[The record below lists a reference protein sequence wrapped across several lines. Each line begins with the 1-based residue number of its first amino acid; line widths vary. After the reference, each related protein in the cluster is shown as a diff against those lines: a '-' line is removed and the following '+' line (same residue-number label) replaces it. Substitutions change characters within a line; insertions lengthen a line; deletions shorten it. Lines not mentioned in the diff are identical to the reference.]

1 MNASA
6 AGMNPQPLE
15 KKPAWSDLLA
25 QSYRLDGER
34 FWTLFRIALLPAAL
48 ACFWPY
54 VQRIGV
60 RQLWGMGW
68 IGFGSPGKFAVL
80 VASGWVDGAFY
91 WTLSGFFFAAV
102 ASNILADP
110 DKPMPPFSDA
120 YTQARNRIG
129 LVMVVAMICWTLF
142 WIGRAAGIFALFG
155 LLDRLRVRPGF
166 YGTML
171 LVSVPLLLLAGLL
184 SRLGLTI
191 PVLMHEP
198 DTGLGRA
205 VRISLRDTENW
216 EPFFMM
222 FLVKSALLAFG
233 MYWLS
238 GLGLG
243 WLWRHGVLNNTTYPW
258 VSQAFRIA
266 IAAALE
272 SPLFIAFSV
281 LYRDTCVTR
290 EDALP
295 AAVG

>member
-1 MNASA
+1 
-6 AGMNPQPLE
+6 
-15 KKPAWSDLLA
+15 
-25 QSYRLDGER
+25 
-34 FWTLFRIALLPAAL
+34 
-48 ACFWPY
+48 
-54 VQRIGV
+54 
-60 RQLWGMGW
+60 
-68 IGFGSPGKFAVL
+68 
-80 VASGWVDGAFY
+80 
-91 WTLSGFFFAAV
+91 
-102 ASNILADP
+102 
-110 DKPMPPFSDA
+110 
-120 YTQARNRIG
+120 
-129 LVMVVAMICWTLF
+129 
-142 WIGRAAGIFALFG
+142 
-155 LLDRLRVRPGF
+155 
-166 YGTML
+166 ML

>member
-6 AGMNPQPLE
+6 VGMNPQPLE

-25 QSYRLDGER
+25 QSYRLYGER
-34 FWTLFRIALLPAAL
+34 FWTLFRIALLPAVFAYL
-48 ACFWPY
+48 WAY
-54 VQRIGV
+54 LSRLGV
-60 RQLWGMGW
+60 RQLMEMGW
-68 IGFGSPGKFAVL
+68 LGIGSPGKFAVL
-80 VASGWVDGAFY
+80 LVSDWVDGAIY
-91 WTLSGFFFAAV
+91 WALSGFFFAAV
-102 ASNILADP
+102 ASNVLADP
-110 DKPMPPFSDA
+110 DKPIPPFSDA

-129 LVMVVAMICWTLF
+129 LVMVVAMIFWTLF
-142 WIGRAAGIFALFG
+142 WIGRAAGSLALFG

-166 YGTML
+166 YGTIL
-171 LVSVPLLLLAGLL
+171 LVSVPTLMLGGLL

-191 PVLMHEP
+191 PVMMHEP
-198 DTGLGRA
+198 RAGLKQALRA
-205 VRISLRDTENW
+205 SVRKTENW
-216 EPFFMM
+216 ELFFMM

-281 LYRDTCVTR
+281 LYCDTCVTS

>member
-34 FWTLFRIALLPAAL
+34 FWTLFRIALLPAAF

-120 YTQARNRIG
+120 YTRARNRIS

-142 WIGRAAGIFALFG
+142 WIGRLRAS
-155 LLDRLRVRPGF
+155 LLCLDCSI
-166 YGTML
+166 
-171 LVSVPLLLLAGLL
+171 VSGCVQVSTAPCSWYP
-184 SRLGLTI
+184 SRSFCW
-191 PVLMHEP
+191 PACF
-198 DTGLGRA
+198 RA
-205 VRISLRDTENW
+205 W
-216 EPFFMM
+216 
-222 FLVKSALLAFG
+222 G
-233 MYWLS
+233 
-238 GLGLG
+238 
-243 WLWRHGVLNNTTYPW
+243 
-258 VSQAFRIA
+258 
-266 IAAALE
+266 
-272 SPLFIAFSV
+272 
-281 LYRDTCVTR
+281 
-290 EDALP
+290 
-295 AAVG
+295 